1 MQLLENSQNL
11 PEQIPLNLVFEFH
24 IKLRLLNSVKEQ
36 NEQNL
41 NSLRALN
48 FAIKHSENFRFRFYK
63 FVKINVPEN
72 EEFLKKMDES
82 IL

>member
-1 MQLLENSQNL
+1 MLENAQNL
-11 PEQIPLNLVFEFH
+11 PEHIPLNLVFEVH
-24 IKLRLLNSVKEQ
+24 IKLRLLNAVKEQ

-41 NSLRALN
+41 NALRSLN
-48 FAIKHSENFRFRFYK
+48 FAIKHSEKFRFRFYK

-72 EEFLKKMDES
+72 EDFLKRMDES